1 MKMKILKLNSLAVN
15 PRKQFRYG
23 EYIFRYGEDLKPVPL
38 EVPSDTADILLQMT
52 GRVST
57 CCGPKNPKP
66 LFIEVIS

>member
-1 MKMKILKLNSLAVN
+1 MKTKILELNSIAVN
-15 PRKQFRYG
+15 PRTTFRYG
-23 EYIFRYGEDLKPVPL
+23 EYIFRYRQDLKPEPL